1 MKNQDYENI
10 INGIR
15 TKVGDEM
22 SALIADDLTTLI
34 SDNSNMN
41 SQIENK
47 DKEIDKLKSDKENL
61 IKANGNL
68 FQQITMGEEK
78 EEKEKPEEEFSFYD
92 MFDDNGNFIK

>member
-78 EEKEKPEEEFSFYD
+78 NEKEEPEEFSFYD

>member
-1 MKNQDYENI
+1 MKNEDYENL

-34 SDNSNMN
+34 SDNSSMN
-41 SQIENK
+41 NEIASKNS
-47 DKEIDKLKSDKENL
+47 EIDKLKNDKENL

-78 EEKEKPEEEFSFYD
+78 KKKEEPEEEFSFYD
-92 MFDDNGNFIK
+92 MFDENGNFIK

>member
-1 MKNQDYENI
+1 MKNEDYENL

-34 SDNSNMN
+34 SDNSSMN
-41 SQIENK
+41 NEIANK
-47 DKEIDKLKSDKENL
+47 NSEIDKLKNDKENL

-78 EEKEKPEEEFSFYD
+78 KKKEEPEEEFSFYD
-92 MFDDNGNFIK
+92 MFDENGNFIK

>member
-1 MKNQDYENI
+1 MKNEDYENL

-34 SDNSNMN
+34 TDNSSMN
-41 SQIENK
+41 NEIANK
-47 DKEIDKLKSDKENL
+47 NSEIDKLKNDKENL

-78 EEKEKPEEEFSFYD
+78 KKKEDPEEEFSFYD
-92 MFDDNGNFIK
+92 MFDENGNFIK

>member
-1 MKNQDYENI
+1 MKNEDYENL

-34 SDNSNMN
+34 SDNSSMN
-41 SQIENK
+41 NEIASKNS
-47 DKEIDKLKSDKENL
+47 EIDKLKNDKENL

-78 EEKEKPEEEFSFYD
+78 NKKEEPEEEFSFYD
-92 MFDDNGNFIK
+92 MFDENGNFIK